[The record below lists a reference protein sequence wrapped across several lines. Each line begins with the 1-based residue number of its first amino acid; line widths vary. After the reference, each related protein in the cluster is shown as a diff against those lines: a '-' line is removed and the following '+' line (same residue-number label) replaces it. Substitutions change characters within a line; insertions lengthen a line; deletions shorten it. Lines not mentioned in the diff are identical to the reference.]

1 MRYINDMQYRYEL
14 KYVCSHLQLAELEQR
29 IGSILYR
36 DPHVGPSGSYT
47 IRSLYFDDYYNSAFW
62 DKENGTDNRK
72 KYRIRVYDGRMD
84 HMCLE
89 IKGKLKDKT
98 SKEKTLISQEQYQEL
113 VSRSLVYPSSTDPS
127 GSVPSQ
133 GNKVLNQMLMQK
145 AIRLMQP
152 VIIVEYDRMPFIAAE
167 GNVRIT
173 LDRNIR
179 SSARTE
185 AFADPDLAMRGVMPD
200 GEHLMEIK
208 FDEFLP
214 DVIYRTLNL
223 ENMIRT
229 SFSKYYLCRKF
240 N

>member
-1 MRYINDMQYRYEL
+1 MNDVHYRYEL
-14 KYVCSHLQLAELEQR
+14 KYVCSHLQMAELEQR
-29 IGSILYR
+29 IESVLYK
-36 DPHVGPSGSYT
+36 DPHVGENGFYT
-47 IRSLYFDDYYNSAFW
+47 IRSLYFDDYYNSAYW

-72 KYRIRVYDGRMD
+72 KYRIRVYDGDMD
-84 HMCLE
+84 TMSLE

-98 SKEKTLISQEQYQEL
+98 SKEKARITYEQY
-113 VSRSLVYPSSTDPS
+113 RSLVCPNLVGDAMLLR
-127 GSVPSQ
+127 
-133 GNKVLNQMLMQK
+133 NRENEVLNQLLLQK
-145 AIRLMQP
+145 AVTLMRP
-152 VIIVEYDRMPFIAAE
+152 VIIVEYDRMPFVAAE

-185 AFADPDLAMRGVMPD
+185 AFADPNPPMRGIMPD

-223 ENMIRT
+223 ENLNRT
-229 SFSKYYLCRKF
+229 SFSKYYLCRKYY
-240 N
+240 